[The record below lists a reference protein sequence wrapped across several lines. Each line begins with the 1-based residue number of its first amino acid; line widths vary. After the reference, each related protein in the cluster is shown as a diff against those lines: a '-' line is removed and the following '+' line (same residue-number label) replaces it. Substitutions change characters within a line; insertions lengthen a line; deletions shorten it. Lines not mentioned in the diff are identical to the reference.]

1 MKKLLI
7 VLIAGIIF
15 YACGNNKADS
25 PAAETDSTGISF
37 SWEATLND
45 STGRL
50 EMIKNE
56 GVTPDSLSVQAVI
69 DFLNSKNQFIRIE
82 FIKISGDTLFTKIP
96 EATYLTQQMG
106 SSGPTMFFAEAVYN
120 FTEVPGIRFV
130 NFDFEEGDHASPGVF
145 GRSTFDYQ

>member
-7 VLIAGIIF
+7 VVAAAVLL
-15 YACGNNKADS
+15 YACRNNKTDE
-25 PAAETDSTGISF
+25 PVAANDSTTIEY
-37 SWEATLND
+37 SWEASLND

-50 EMIKNE
+50 EMIKKE
-56 GVTPDSLSVQAVI
+56 GITPDSLSARAMI

-120 FTEVPGIRFV
+120 LTEVPGIHFV

-145 GRSTFDYQ
+145 NRDTFKDQ

>member
-1 MKKLLI
+1 MKKILI
-7 VLIAGIIF
+7 VLIAGLLL
-15 YACGNNKADS
+15 YACGNNKADT
-25 PAAETDSTGISF
+25 AATGDDSTEINF
-37 SWEATLND
+37 SWEAMLND

-50 EMIKNE
+50 EMIKKE
-56 GVTPDSLSVQAVI
+56 GMTPDSLSAQSMI

-106 SSGPTMFFAEAVYN
+106 SSGPTLFFAEAVYN
-120 FTEVPGIRFV
+120 LTEIPGIRFV

-145 GRSTFDYQ
+145 NRDTFKDQ